1 MLVGMSKSR
10 SFDARSLLARLPIST
25 FKNPPAVVGV
35 IRLAGAIGS
44 IGPIRSGLNLAGLEI
59 AIGRAFKLPR
69 LAAVALS
76 INSPGGS
83 PVQSDLIAR
92 RIRDLAAEEN
102 VPVIAF
108 CEDVAASGGYWLAC
122 AADEIFARDTSII
135 GSIGVI
141 SGNFGF
147 TDLMQRIGVERRI
160 HTAGDKK
167 SMLDPFSKEDP
178 KDVARLMAIL
188 KEMHSCFQ
196 ATVRER
202 RGERLKGSDKTL
214 FSGEFWTGGKAV
226 ELGLIDGIG
235 ELRQTM
241 RARYG
246 DSVVLKRVD
255 STGPWWRRRMGVAG
269 LGVAGLDVGGGLG
282 RLDPQ
287 EWVAGALAAAEE
299 RALWSRFGL

>member
-1 MLVGMSKSR
+1 MFTGMAAPR
-10 SFDARSLLARLPIST
+10 SFDVRSLLARLPISA
-25 FKNPPAVVGV
+25 FKNPPPVVGV
-35 IRLAGAIGS
+35 VRLAGVIGS
-44 IGPIRSGLNLAGLEI
+44 FGPVRAGLTLAGLET
-59 AIGRAFKLPR
+59 AIGRAFDLPR

-92 RIRDLAAEEN
+92 RIRDLAAEKN

-122 AADEIFARDTSII
+122 AADEIYARETSIV

-141 SGNFGF
+141 SASFGF
-147 TDLMQRIGVERRI
+147 PDLMERIGVERRV

-167 SMLDPFSKEDP
+167 SMLDPFRKEDP
-178 KDVARLMAIL
+178 TDVARLKAIQE
-188 KEMHSCFQ
+188 EMHLSFQ
-196 ATVRER
+196 AVVRER
-202 RGERLKGSDKTL
+202 RGERLKGGDKTL

-226 ELGLIDGIG
+226 ELGLIDGLG

-246 DSVVLKRVD
+246 DRVVLKRMDV
-255 STGPWWRRRMGVAG
+255 TVPWWRRRLGIAG
-269 LGVAGLDVGGGLG
+269 LAMSGETNRFAPRD
-282 RLDPQ
+282 
-287 EWVAGALAAAEE
+287 WVAGALAVAEE